1 MFFLVQQQ
9 NIRRREIIFFYGQR
23 ASLLPCLS
31 KSTFNY
37 TIHHTADDSRLISAF
52 ELNLLLEL
60 VTEKEVIV
68 ERNCLQNYI
77 SCHCGGPDHLFAQG
91 PSNLCEILITS

>member
-1 MFFLVQQQ
+1 MNAFCTTYKKAGNHLRTESF
-9 NIRRREIIFFYGQR
+9 
-23 ASLLPCLS
+23 APLS
-31 KSTFNY
+31 KVP